1 MYSNPLKR
9 AAEEIA
15 AEIRSAAERACAEG
29 ALKTAELAPFEVA
42 PPSEKNRGDLFT
54 NFAMQNAKTMGMAP
68 RKIAEEITARM
79 NCGALVE
86 KIEIAGPGFVNIH
99 LSPAWYAEAVAAVRS
114 EGADFG
120 RTDGGAGRKVMVE
133 FVSANPTGPMH
144 MGNARGGVIGDVVA
158 SLLTHTGC
166 DVTREFYINDA
177 GNQVDLFARSLEARL
192 IQAVRGEDAVVFP
205 EEGYHGDDI
214 RALAAA
220 YLEEHG
226 DAILGAS
233 EEARRAA
240 LAEFGLA
247 RNIAAMKRD
256 MERYRI
262 QFDVWFPES
271 DLHKSGAVEETV
283 QLMVERGCTYEKEGA
298 LWFKATDFGCEKD
311 EVLRRQNGFY
321 TYYAVDLAYHRNK
334 FMVRGFDKVIDV
346 FGADHHGHTIRFKA
360 GMDAIGVGADKLDFV
375 LMQLVN
381 LMRGGEVVRM
391 SKRTGKA
398 VSLSDL
404 LDEIPVDAARF
415 FFSSRT
421 PSTTMDFDLDLAV
434 KQESDNPVYYVQYAH
449 ARICSIL
456 RSLAEAGVKADT
468 EADLTLLSDPAERE
482 LTMQL
487 ALLPE
492 EIKAAADAYDPAR
505 MVRYLTD
512 TATLFHKFYNAC
524 RVSCDDPALRAARTQ
539 LVLATKQ
546 VLENVCAILKV
557 TAPERM

>member
-1 MYSNPLKR
+1 MYSNPLKE
-9 AAEEIA
+9 AAEKVA
-15 AEIRSAAERACAEG
+15 AEIRRAAARACAEG
-29 ALKTAELAPFEVA
+29 ALKSDELPPFDVA
-42 PPSEKNRGDLFT
+42 PPSEKNRGDLYT
-54 NFAMQNAKTMGMAP
+54 NFAMQSAKALGMAP
-68 RKIAEEITARM
+68 RKIAEEVTARM
-79 NCGALVE
+79 DCGALVE
-86 KIEIAGPGFVNIH
+86 TVEVAGPGFVNIH
-99 LSPAWYAEAVAAVRS
+99 LSPAWYAGVVSAVCAD
-114 EGADFG
+114 GADYG
-120 RTDGGAGRKVMVE
+120 RTDGGAGKKVMVE

-144 MGNARGGVIGDVVA
+144 MGNARGGVIGDTIA
-158 SLLTHTGC
+158 SLLAHTGC

-192 IQAVRGEDAVVFP
+192 IQAVRGEDAVPFP
-205 EEGYHGDDI
+205 EDGYHGDDI
-214 RALAAA
+214 KALAAA
-220 YLEEHG
+220 YLEEKG
-226 DAILGAS
+226 PAVLDAP
-233 EEARRAA
+233 EAERRAA

-256 MERYRI
+256 MARYRI
-262 QFDVWFPES
+262 NFDVWFPES
-271 DLHKSGAVEETV
+271 DLHKSGAVKETIDF
-283 QLMVERGCTYEKEGA
+283 MVERGCTYEKDGA

-334 FMVRGFDKVIDV
+334 FVTRGFDKVIDV
-346 FGADHHGHTIRFKA
+346 LGADHHGHTVRFKA

-421 PSTTMDFDLDLAV
+421 PATTMDFDLDLAV
-434 KQESDNPVYYVQYAH
+434 KEESDNPVYYVQYAH

-456 RSLAEAGVKADT
+456 RALSEAGVRPEGKAD
-468 EADLTLLSDPAERE
+468 LMLLSDPAERE
-482 LTMQL
+482 LTRQL

-492 EIKAAADAYDPAR
+492 EIRAAADIYDPAR
-505 MVRYLTD
+505 MVRYLLD
-512 TATLFHKFYNAC
+512 TAALFHKFYNAC
-524 RVSCDDPALRAARTQ
+524 RVNCDDVALRGARLQ

-546 VLENVCAILKV
+546 VLENVCDILKV
-557 TAPERM
+557 TAPEQM

>member
-1 MYSNPLKR
+1 MRPRRSPPK
-9 AAEEIA
+9 
-15 AEIRSAAERACAEG
+15 SAAPPGRRA
-29 ALKTAELAPFEVA
+29 
-42 PPSEKNRGDLFT
+42 
-54 NFAMQNAKTMGMAP
+54 
-68 RKIAEEITARM
+68 
-79 NCGALVE
+79 ALVE
-86 KIEIAGPGFVNIH
+86 KIEVAGPGFVNIH

-120 RTDGGAGRKVMVE
+120 RTDGGAGPKL
-133 FVSANPTGPMH
+133 
-144 MGNARGGVIGDVVA
+144 MGNARGGVIGDTIA
-158 SLLTHTGC
+158 SLLQHTGC
-166 DVTREFYINDA
+166 EVTREFYINDA

-192 IQAVRGEDAVVFP
+192 IQAVRGEDAVAFP

-226 DAILGAS
+226 DAL
-233 EEARRAA
+233 
-240 LAEFGLA
+240 LKVGLA

-262 QFDVWFPES
+262 RFDVWFPES
-271 DLHKSGAVEETV
+271 DLHKSGAVDETV

-334 FMVRGFDKVIDV
+334 FMIRGFDKVIDV
-346 FGADHHGHTIRFKA
+346 LGADHHGHTIRFKA

-421 PSTTMDFDLDLAV
+421 PATTMDFDLDLAV

-456 RSLAEAGVKADT
+456 RSLAEAGVTADDS
-468 EADLTLLSDPAERE
+468 ADLTLLSDPAERE

-492 EIKAAADAYDPAR
+492 EIKAAAAAYDPAR

-524 RVSCDDPALRAARTQ
+524 RVNCDDPALRAARLE

-546 VLENVCAILKV
+546 VLENVCDILKV